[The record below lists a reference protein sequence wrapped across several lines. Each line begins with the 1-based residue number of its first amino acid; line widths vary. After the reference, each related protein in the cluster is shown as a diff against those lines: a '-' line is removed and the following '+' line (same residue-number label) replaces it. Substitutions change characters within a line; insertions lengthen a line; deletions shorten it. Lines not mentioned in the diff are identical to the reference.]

1 MTLCALAGCTGE
13 TDDPP
18 TTPDVTSAAP
28 SPSETPSP
36 TPTPD
41 AAMPPERPDMSRVDA
56 AGAQATAT
64 YFLELYPYVLA
75 TGDLT
80 EWDALS
86 HPECIFCASVR
97 QGVLD
102 LQAEG
107 QHSTGGLVTLGNPG
121 TTETSDDMWLVQFRM
136 VQAPSAT
143 VDAVGTISATST
155 DTTTYDVAVAVAAD
169 AGRLLVREVTPT
181 RVG

>member
-1 MTLCALAGCTGE
+1 M
-13 TDDPP
+13 
-18 TTPDVTSAAP
+18 SA
-28 SPSETPSP
+28 
-36 TPTPD
+36 
-41 AAMPPERPDMSRVDA
+41 VDA
-56 AGAQATAT
+56 ATAEAVAT
-64 YFLELYPYVLA
+64 YFMELYPYVLA
-75 TGDLT
+75 TGDLS
-80 EWDALS
+80 EWDALR

-102 LQAEG
+102 LQAVG
-107 QHSTGGLVTLGNPG
+107 QHSTGGLVTFDNPG
-121 TTETSDDMWLVQFRM
+121 TTETSNDMWLVQFRM

-143 VDAVGTISATST
+143 VDAGGTVAATST